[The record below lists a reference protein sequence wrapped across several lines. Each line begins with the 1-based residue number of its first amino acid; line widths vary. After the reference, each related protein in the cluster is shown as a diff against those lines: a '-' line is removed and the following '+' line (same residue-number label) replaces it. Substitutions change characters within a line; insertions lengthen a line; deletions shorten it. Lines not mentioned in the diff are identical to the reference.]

1 MAEILFEYVV
11 VGNSVRVTAID
22 SETKTE
28 AVVVT
33 PIGLSEQQMQKMAVD
48 KLNYLL
54 HKSEQ

>member
-1 MAEILFEYVV
+1 MFEYVV